1 MKPKA
6 FWVIILSLTFPAVAR
21 SQDSIPFPMPQV
33 DTRSFVENSKNYVAR
48 IQVHTPEELESFL
61 IRADEYVDKGA
72 KFPSDEPIAVILHG
86 PELQVFDRK
95 NYQKYKH
102 IVSMAA
108 RLEAFN
114 VIDVRVCEVQMQ
126 LDGVGRGDLPA
137 FVDSIPFGP
146 AEVDRLLRKG
156 YEYF

>member
-1 MKPKA
+1 MNSKM
-6 FWVIILSLTFPAVAR
+6 FWAIILSFAIPSVAWA
-21 SQDSIPFPMPQV
+21 QDSITSPVPQTAVRPFV
-33 DTRSFVENSKNYVAR
+33 DNAKNYVAQ
-48 IQVHTPEELESFL
+48 IQLHTPEELESL
-61 IRADEYVDKGA
+61 LSRVDEYVEKGV
-72 KFPSDEPIAVILHG
+72 KFPSDDPIAVILHG

-114 VIDVRVCEVQMQ
+114 VIDVRVCEVQIQ
-126 LDGVGRGDLPA
+126 LDGVNRGDLPA
-137 FVDSIPFGP
+137 FVDSVPYGP
-146 AEVDRLLRKG
+146 AEVDRLLKKG